1 MAYFGAILYALVGL
15 YMLVVVIRIIV
26 EMIEA
31 FSKHFDPPRWFMLTA
46 EPLFVITDPPVK
58 ALRKLIPPLPMGGG
72 IGLDV
77 SVIVLFLILM
87 VLQSLIGGLVVRPA
101 LA

>member
-1 MAYFGAILYALVGL
+1 
-15 YMLVVVIRIIV
+15 MLVVVIRIIV

-31 FSKHFDPPRWFMLTA
+31 FSKQFDPPRWFMLTA
-46 EPLFVITDPPVK
+46 EPLFRITDPPVK
-58 ALRKLIPPLPMGGG
+58 ALRRLIPPLPMGGG

-87 VLQSLIGGLVVRPA
+87 VAQALIGGLMVRPA